1 MDSYTIFKDIAIILV
16 AGKFCG
22 LCARRLKVP
31 SVVGEIVAGLLVGP
45 CVFGLV
51 QPSDFLTQMAE
62 IGVVLLMFSAG
73 LESDTQELLRSGPK
87 ALAIATSGVLLP
99 LVAGTGL
106 FLLFYGGD
114 NSERNLFYEALF
126 IGCILTATSVSITV
140 QALRELGHL

>member
-1 MDSYTIFKDIAIILV
+1 MDSYEIFKDIAIILV
-16 AGKFCG
+16 AGKFCALG
-22 LCARRLKVP
+22 ARRLNVP

-87 ALAIATSGVLLP
+87 ALAIATSGVLVP
-99 LVAGTGL
+99 LAAGTGDV
-106 FLLFYGGD
+106 YK
-114 NSERNLFYEALF
+114 RQVY
-126 IGCILTATSVSITV
+126 
-140 QALRELGHL
+140 ALRLYQRGLHLSDGE